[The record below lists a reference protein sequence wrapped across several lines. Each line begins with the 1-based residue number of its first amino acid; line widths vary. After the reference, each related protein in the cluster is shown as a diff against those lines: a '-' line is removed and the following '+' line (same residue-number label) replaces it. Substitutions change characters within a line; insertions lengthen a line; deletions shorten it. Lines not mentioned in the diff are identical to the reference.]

1 MGMWGRSSDWT
12 CRMSSE
18 TLGVL
23 SSRQEK
29 GETGKHACR
38 WREEERKTGGVK
50 LANAS
55 SPSRMNCQQVQ

>member
-1 MGMWGRSSDWT
+1 
-12 CRMSSE
+12 MSSE